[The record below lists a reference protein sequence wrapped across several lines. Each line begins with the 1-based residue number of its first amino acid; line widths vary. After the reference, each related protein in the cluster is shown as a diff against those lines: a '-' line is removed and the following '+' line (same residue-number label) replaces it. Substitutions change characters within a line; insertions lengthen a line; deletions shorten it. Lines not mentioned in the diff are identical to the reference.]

1 MAVFQN
7 KKTLE
12 WQSQVHLPSRP
23 TPRVLS
29 IVIMNAAYILSL
41 QMARHSSLLKRLFHS
56 RFIGSC
62 ISYGGCRSLYRPISR
77 LTVDRHIGRYVG
89 RESVDITAEWCLPVG
104 RDRSTD
110 RSTVGRD
117 IIVSVSAMYWGIVG
131 RVSVRYQWIIGIA

>member
-1 MAVFQN
+1 
-7 KKTLE
+7 
-12 WQSQVHLPSRP
+12 
-23 TPRVLS
+23 
-29 IVIMNAAYILSL
+29 MNAAYILSL
-41 QMARHSSLLKRLFHS
+41 QMARHSSLLKRLSHS

-62 ISYGGCRSLYRPISR
+62 ILRGLSITVSADIS

-110 RSTVGRD
+110 RTTVGLD
-117 IIVSVSAMYWGIVG
+117 IIVSVSAMYRGIVG